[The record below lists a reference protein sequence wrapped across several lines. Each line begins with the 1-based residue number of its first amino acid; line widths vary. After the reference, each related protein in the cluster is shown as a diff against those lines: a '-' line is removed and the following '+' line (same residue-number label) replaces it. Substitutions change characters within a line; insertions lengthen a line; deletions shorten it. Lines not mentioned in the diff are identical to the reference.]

1 MHGFQLWA
9 NLLSSEKMTA
19 PRYQDIQGSDI
30 PEVTD
35 DDGTTVR
42 VITGAF
48 WGKTGPVDGI
58 AAEPMYLDVSIP
70 PNVNNTNGP
79 SR

>member
-48 WGKTGPVDGI
+48 WGKT
-58 AAEPMYLDVSIP
+58 EPGGRNCGGTDVSGRVDP
-70 PNVNNTNGP
+70 AECE
-79 SR
+79 